1 MDRYGHHSPQ
11 VFAVLTQRYA
21 ALKRRTRLVRHPP
34 QLKTAP
40 SANAPSLE
48 WQPAG
53 HKKRKPQP
61 SRYETSPSSTPRNQP
76 RCRTH
81 TSAIPSTTVTSQRED
96 ILIDLGE
103 PDEQP
108 LPKTRVSPSNPFAS
122 LASEESSSSANSTPI
137 HGRIGVLSPL
147 KSTAPIG
154 AVDQA
159 KQEVP
164 AKNVVSRT
172 STPTKQPRTAND
184 FDDLDGL
191 DPSFFFTPFSK
202 PLLPSSKN
210 LIVNSQQE
218 SGPISPLDEDVPSMK
233 REEDEAWFE
242 AQLGESTLPSTAQP
256 NGTDISRQHFQ
267 QPGQL
272 IYPLGTPVVASYR
285 GRDSRSPVSRG
296 STRGRGIP
304 RGRGGRH
311 AHSGR
316 QGSPSNASQRSTYNI
331 SEPDDYALNQN
342 STCSRGH
349 GSRSFRGQG
358 IYNYKQSK
366 AHPVGENMPLVYNT
380 TRRPSQASSEQSES
394 RSLAA
399 KVASAIESDKQVQS
413 LAIYHDTAA
422 TTEWRK
428 KGMLPG
434 KTISLPRLNLAGE

>member
-11 VFAVLTQRYA
+11 VFAVLTQHYA
-21 ALKRRTRLVRHPP
+21 ALKRRTRLVRHQS

-40 SANAPSLE
+40 STNAPSLE
-48 WQPAG
+48 WQPVG

-61 SRYETSPSSTPRNQP
+61 SRYEPSPRNTPRNQP

-81 TSAIPSTTVTSQRED
+81 TSVIPSTTATSQRED

-103 PDEQP
+103 PDGQP
-108 LPKTRVSPSNPFAS
+108 LPKTRVSSSNPFAS

-159 KQEVP
+159 KQEAP
-164 AKNVVSRT
+164 AKNVVSCT
-172 STPTKQPRTAND
+172 STPTKQPRTANG

-191 DPSFFFTPFSK
+191 DPSFFFTPSSK

-210 LIVNSQQE
+210 SIVNGQQE

-233 REEDEAWFE
+233 REEDESWFE
-242 AQLGESTLPSTAQP
+242 AQLDKSTSPSTAQP
-256 NGTDISRQHFQ
+256 KGTDISRQHFQ

-272 IYPLGTPVVASYR
+272 VYPLGTLVVASYR
-285 GRDSRSPVSRG
+285 GRDSRSPGSRG
-296 STRGRGIP
+296 STRGRGTP
-304 RGRGGRH
+304 RGHGGRH
-311 AHSGR
+311 TQSGR
-316 QGSPSNASQRSTYNI
+316 QGSPSNVSHRSTYNI
-331 SEPDDYALNQN
+331 SGPDDYTLNQN
-342 STCSRGH
+342 STRGR
-349 GSRSFRGQG
+349 GDGNRGFRGQG
-358 IYNYKQSK
+358 IYKQSK
-366 AHPVGENMPLVYNT
+366 AHPVGENIPLVHNT
-380 TRRPSQASSEQSES
+380 TRRCSQASSEQSET